1 MIRTLKQSYVHLFS
15 SIRSNNTNFNFF
27 AKFTFVLYK
36 IVLGTEYDK
45 FEPAVGRSKLI
56 EIQNKFKFLKFY
68 QIFFHGFQPT
78 VLILLN

>member
-27 AKFTFVLYK
+27 AKFTFVLHK
-36 IVLGTEYDK
+36 IVLGTEYNE

-68 QIFFHGFQPT
+68 QIFFHGF
-78 VLILLN
+78 